1 MLNLRESTINC
12 KGVILAF
19 VLSFFLINFAH
30 SSQENIIAGVY
41 YLISRNDPIKAEE
54 HFQKA
59 IISGEQDELASA
71 FYFLGKIYYDRALS
85 GFDVTPNVGKAKAY
99 LIKAEEYGL
108 IHDRLHTPL
117 LDEINKKYPDIPP
130 SSLEAK
136 SDKAKVVIE
145 IEQGDY
151 RINSLKINR
160 EMGIRKEIFSTNKEL
175 DLHGGTLYRMK
186 PDVEGS
192 SRSIHR
198 MLVILGIGIA
208 IWLARY

>member
-1 MLNLRESTINC
+1 MLNLKESIVNC
-12 KGVILAF
+12 KIIILAF
-19 VLSFFLINFAH
+19 MLSFFLINSAY
-30 SSQENIIAGVY
+30 SSQEHIIAGVY
-41 YLISRNDPIKAEE
+41 YLISRNDPVRAEE
-54 HFQKA
+54 NFQKA
-59 IISGEQDELASA
+59 ILSGEQGNLASA

-85 GFDVTPNVGKAKAY
+85 GFDVTPNIGKAKAY

-108 IHDRLHTPL
+108 IHDRLHPTL

-130 SSLEAK
+130 SNLEVK
-136 SDKAKVVIE
+136 GDKARVIIE

-151 RINSLKINR
+151 RINSLQINR
-160 EMGIRKEIFSTNKEL
+160 EMGVKKEVFSTNKEL
-175 DLHGGTLYRMK
+175 DLHGGTLYKMK

-192 SRSIHR
+192 SKSIHR